1 MRFLTSAMMLVSAL
15 PHAMSETEC
24 TSPGVDAIKAS
35 GDSLLQTQRHKQVAF
50 AAANAAPAKAMA
62 CAQATQCKP
71 VRPHGLLGRYQVARR
86 HNAAKELSDA
96 ATSLLSIGEGVDG
109 ASAPLDAFGFKA
121 VSSLCCPP
129 EMEVFFIRLLEARG
143 YKVCSMP
150 HLQGLMHWF
159 SCVPDMDFQYVIDVI
174 LNGNPCKYWAPSGE
188 TCPALSAQ
196 CAGTYCGSS
205 GASPAAAPAPAPA
218 TPTPAP
224 ATPAPTTT
232 AAPAEETTTT
242 EPGPKVDPGTCPTTA
257 ECECLTGADGGHFN
271 YAMSYTAGYNKRCI
285 AAYRLGTSFSSNG
298 KIEECGAVCD
308 AEATC
313 TSFDLQGIGASCQL
327 CKAGAESANLEDT
340 TMMYGTQGRWLHYV
354 YAPNLCAA
362 R

>member
-50 AAANAAPAKAMA
+50 AAANAAPAKAIA
-62 CAQATQCKP
+62 CEQVKATQCKP
-71 VRPHGLLGRYQVARR
+71 VRPHGLLERYQVARR
-86 HNAAKELSDA
+86 H
-96 ATSLLSIGEGVDG
+96 TSLLSIGEGVDG